1 MPHNSDDVEYTS
13 GAIDDN
19 GNATFPGTARQN
31 RETLFGSTDEEIE
44 LLDGTRY
51 GELSFE
57 SYVNLVRREGV
68 TGLLHRFCS
77 IVCRK
82 TPMIV
87 APRLPLEIVMQM
99 FKRLG

>member
-1 MPHNSDDVEYTS
+1 M
-13 GAIDDN
+13 
-19 GNATFPGTARQN
+19 
-31 RETLFGSTDEEIE
+31 TDEGIE

-57 SYVNLVRREGV
+57 SYVNQVRRVGAHDATSSNSLV
-68 TGLLHRFCS
+68 FP
-77 IVCRK
+77 K